1 MDAYRTLTT
10 ALLLAGLISSASA
23 ASYTF
28 GVYNVTDGSS
38 FWISRQSANMT
49 LDLSGSVDGE
59 ISPISVTPAGRVLSP
74 YYSASSTFDVNEVRL
89 KERTAALEGTYSSE
103 EEIYL
108 RASAQAAVNR
118 SYFKPAGSDVWTITL
133 EENWPVRLNAS
144 KTVDYAGK
152 MINDRDRAGNNGD
165 SVGSSFLYNTE
176 LSKERNVALRLD
188 RLNATVIATNDTIV
202 SSEVLPTRSTVYD
215 LDSHSTGIADL
226 RYRQVDV
233 RGDLINLGEERYS
246 GTYDITRKVKMELVD
261 TNVTNKTEWLSCCI
275 EGCSGLDPCD
285 TSPWSGAGVFGC
297 V

>member
-1 MDAYRTLTT
+1 
-10 ALLLAGLISSASA
+10 
-23 ASYTF
+23 
-28 GVYNVTDGSS
+28 
-38 FWISRQSANMT
+38 
-49 LDLSGSVDGE
+49 
-59 ISPISVTPAGRVLSP
+59 
-74 YYSASSTFDVNEVRL
+74 
-89 KERTAALEGTYSSE
+89 
-103 EEIYL
+103 
-108 RASAQAAVNR
+108 
-118 SYFKPAGSDVWTITL
+118 
-133 EENWPVRLNAS
+133 
-144 KTVDYAGK
+144 

-261 TNVTNKTEWLSCCI
+261 TNVTNKTDWLSCCI